1 MKEKH
6 PILYEFLQA
15 VSHDDVYLSFIPITP
30 PPLICSN
37 FSSMRIFL
45 CMFEKVTK
53 IFKTISLIQKG
64 EKQGFHFLPLLLL
77 IYLSQEPVLR
87 ATQYLPDIVRLQQC
101 LYDAFHH
108 RLDKKEAVTQT
119 VREFLENLISGKNM

>member
-1 MKEKH
+1 MQA
-6 PILYEFLQA
+6 IFFL
-15 VSHDDVYLSFIPITP
+15 
-30 PPLICSN
+30 
-37 FSSMRIFL
+37 IFL
-45 CMFEKVTK
+45 FFYVWLKK
-53 IFKTISLIQKG
+53 LLKTISLIQKG
-64 EKQGFHFLPLLLL
+64 VKQGFHFLPLLLL

-119 VREFLENLISGKNM
+119 VREFLDNLISGKNM